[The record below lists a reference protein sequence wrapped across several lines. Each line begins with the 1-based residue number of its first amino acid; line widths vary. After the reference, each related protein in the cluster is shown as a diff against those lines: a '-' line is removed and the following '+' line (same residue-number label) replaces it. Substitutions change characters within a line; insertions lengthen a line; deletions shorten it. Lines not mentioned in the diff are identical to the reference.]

1 MGWHGM
7 SGGLEAGGR
16 VDLFYRA
23 ILLTWFID
31 LVYWSGLPVYFTD
44 LVYRSILL
52 IWFTGLVISV
62 RICWAVFFDSGIIA
76 LNHRAESSR

>member
-44 LVYRSILL
+44 LVYRPGYFCEDML
-52 IWFTGLVISV
+52 G
-62 RICWAVFFDSGIIA
+62 CFF
-76 LNHRAESSR
+76 